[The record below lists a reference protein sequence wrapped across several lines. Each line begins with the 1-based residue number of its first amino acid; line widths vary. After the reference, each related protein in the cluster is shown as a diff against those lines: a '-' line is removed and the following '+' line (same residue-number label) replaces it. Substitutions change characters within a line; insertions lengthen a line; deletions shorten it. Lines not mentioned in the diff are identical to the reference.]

1 MTTVATIGQ
10 PFRCEELE
18 AAEVLR
24 SLGSYTACVN
34 DPPWSAVAA
43 TLPPPA
49 RLVVSEPPADH
60 ADDAARAWE
69 FVCRLPRAGGD

>member
-1 MTTVATIGQ
+1 MTTLATIGE

-18 AAEVLR
+18 AAEVLP
-24 SLGSYTACVN
+24 V
-34 DPPWSAVAA
+34 
-43 TLPPPA
+43 A
-49 RLVVSEPPADH
+49 RLLHRMRERPTVERRRCHASSAGATGRSEPPADH